1 MFVSSSLSLKG
12 HTDIIFIVSNVFRCP
27 VHQIMTR
34 ITPLP
39 TAVFFTFT
47 AGGVQYAL
55 HRLPHTILNDI
66 LSSGFLMANSI
77 NMLLDVNV
85 PIGVQLG
92 QTRMTI
98 RELLNLKKGGIVRLN
113 RMAGEAVDV
122 FISKKL
128 VAKGE
133 ITVVDDRLSVR
144 IVQIYGEREKF
155 KHL

>member
-1 MFVSSSLSLKG
+1 
-12 HTDIIFIVSNVFRCP
+12 
-27 VHQIMTR
+27 
-34 ITPLP
+34 
-39 TAVFFTFT
+39 
-47 AGGVQYAL
+47 
-55 HRLPHTILNDI
+55 
-66 LSSGFLMANSI
+66 MANSI

-85 PIGVQLG
+85 AIGVQLG

-98 RELLNLKKGGIVRLN
+98 RELLSLNKDSVVRLN

-122 FISKKL
+122 FISQKL
-128 VAKGE
+128 IAKGE

>member
-1 MFVSSSLSLKG
+1 
-12 HTDIIFIVSNVFRCP
+12 
-27 VHQIMTR
+27 
-34 ITPLP
+34 
-39 TAVFFTFT
+39 
-47 AGGVQYAL
+47 
-55 HRLPHTILNDI
+55 
-66 LSSGFLMANSI
+66 MANSI

-98 RELLNLKKGGIVRLN
+98 RELLNLKKGSIVRLN

-122 FISKKL
+122 LIRNRL
-128 VAKGE
+128 MAKGE

-144 IVQIYGEREKF
+144 IVQIYGEKEKF